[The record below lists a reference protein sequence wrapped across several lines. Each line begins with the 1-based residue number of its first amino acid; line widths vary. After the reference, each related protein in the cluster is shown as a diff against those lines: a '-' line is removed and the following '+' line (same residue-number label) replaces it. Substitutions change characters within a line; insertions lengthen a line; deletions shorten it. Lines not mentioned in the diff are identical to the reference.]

1 MPFGLTSAGAVY
13 SRFVPQVL
21 DEEVAPEDVDAYL
34 DDVVVSTQEEEQHL
48 GQLREVLQRN
58 IETGIKL
65 FPTKTLLF
73 EQEVEFLGHRVSM
86 VLWNGQF
93 QRTSRIFDVQL
104 VFSTT
109 TEPLSRISR
118 SWQLL

>member
-1 MPFGLTSAGAVY
+1 MPFGLTSVGAVY

-65 FPTKTLLF
+65 FPTKTILF

>member
-1 MPFGLTSAGAVY
+1 MPFGLTSVGAVY

-65 FPTKTLLF
+65 FPTKTILF

-93 QRTSRIFDVQL
+93 QRTSQIFDVQL
-104 VFSTT
+104 VFSTS
-109 TEPLSRISR
+109 TEPLLRISR

>member
-13 SRFVPQVL
+13 SSFVPQVL
-21 DEEVAPEDVDAYL
+21 DKEVAPEDVDAYL

-65 FPTKTLLF
+65 FPTKTILF
-73 EQEVEFLGHRVSM
+73 EHEVEFLGHRVSM